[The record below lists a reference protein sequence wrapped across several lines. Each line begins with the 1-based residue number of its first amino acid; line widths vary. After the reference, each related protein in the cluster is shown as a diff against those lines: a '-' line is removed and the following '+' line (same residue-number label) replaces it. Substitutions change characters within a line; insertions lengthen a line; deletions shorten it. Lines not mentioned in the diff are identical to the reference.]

1 MAKNR
6 PVLAEVRLRKGESF
20 DSLIRRFTRQ
30 LKKSG
35 GLEDIKDRGPT
46 RRFKSNR
53 DIRIEKE
60 KSSIKRRKQAARR
73 IKNRRRVKAR
83 QMKDV

>member
-1 MAKNR
+1 MSKKKPA
-6 PVLAEVRLRKGESF
+6 LAEVRLRKGESI

-35 GLEDIKDRGPT
+35 GLEDIKERGPT

-60 KSSIKRRKQAARR
+60 KASIKRRKQAARR

>member
-1 MAKNR
+1 MTKNKPALAK
-6 PVLAEVRLRKGESF
+6 VKIRKGETIE
-20 DSLIRRFTRQ
+20 SLIRRFTRQ

-35 GLEDIKDRGPT
+35 GLEDIKERGPG
-46 RRFKSNR
+46 RRFKSKR

-60 KSSIKRRKQAARR
+60 KASAKRRKQAQKRAKRKR
-73 IKNRRRVKAR
+73 NVKAR